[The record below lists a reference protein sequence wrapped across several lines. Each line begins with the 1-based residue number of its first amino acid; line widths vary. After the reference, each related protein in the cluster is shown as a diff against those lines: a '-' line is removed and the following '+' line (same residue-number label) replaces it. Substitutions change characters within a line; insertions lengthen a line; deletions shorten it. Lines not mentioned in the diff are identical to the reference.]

1 MRPTAEDWMHEAGED
16 LRAAEDLLQ
25 SGRFSRAVFHARLA
39 VEKALKAG
47 CREAQGAMPPR
58 MHSLRPLA
66 ELAFGESAE
75 EILAQMDVLEPHYTL
90 PSYPSPELPRPSD
103 SYERS
108 DAEEAVTL
116 CSELLMWVRGR
127 LQESDS

>member
-1 MRPTAEDWMHEAGED
+1 MRPTADDWMHEAEDD

-25 SGRFSRAVFHARLA
+25 TGRFSRSVFLARQA

-47 CREAQGAMPPR
+47 CREAQEEMPPKI
-58 MHSLRPLA
+58 HQLRPLA
-66 ELAFGESAE
+66 EIAFGEAAE
-75 EILAQMDVLEPHYTL
+75 EIWNSLRVLEPHYIM
-90 PSYPSPELPRPSD
+90 PAYPSTELPRPSD

>member
-1 MRPTAEDWMHEAGED
+1 VRPRADDWMHEAEED
-16 LRAAEDLLQ
+16 LRAAEDLLRT
-25 SGRFSRAVFHARLA
+25 GRFSRAVFHARLA

-47 CREAQGAMPPR
+47 YREARGAMPPR

-66 ELAFGESAE
+66 EMAFGESAE

-90 PSYPSPELPRPSD
+90 PSYPSPELPRPSE

-108 DAEEAVTL
+108 DAEEAVTV
-116 CSELLMWVRGR
+116 CSELLTWVRDH
-127 LQESDS
+127 LPESD